1 MRRSALPL
9 LAVMLASV
17 LNSPLRADDKAM
29 AILDKAIAA
38 AGGAEN
44 LAKLKA
50 ASWKAEG
57 TLNFGGN
64 ESEFTTSGT
73 TAGPDK
79 LRTEFEGNFGGNPF
93 KAVTVIVGDKGW
105 RNFAGMSS
113 ELDANDLANEKRNF
127 YLSWT
132 PVALLPLKYAAF
144 QLESAGEEKVG
155 DKTTDVLKITG
166 PDKKDFKLYIDRE
179 SGLPVKQV
187 ANVIGFMGEEAEQE
201 TTYGEFKSFGDIKR
215 SSLVEISRDGQR
227 IIKQTVTEFKALDKV
242 DEATFTEPK

>member
-1 MRRSALPL
+1 MRRLALPL
-9 LAVMLASV
+9 FAAMIVFVLATPS
-17 LNSPLRADDKAM
+17 RADDKAM

-64 ESEFTTSGT
+64 ESEFTVSGT

-79 LRTEFEGNFGGNPF
+79 MRSEFEGNFGGNPF
-93 KAVTVIVGDKGW
+93 KAVTVIAGDKGW
-105 RNFAGMSS
+105 RLFAGMPS

-132 PVALLPLKYAAF
+132 PVALLPLKEAAF

-155 DKTTDVLKITG
+155 EKTADVLKITG
-166 PDKKDFKLYIDRE
+166 PDKKDFKLYFDRE

-187 ANVIGFMGEEAEQE
+187 ADVIGFMGEEITQE
-201 TTYGEFKSFGDIKR
+201 TTYGEYKNFGDIKR
-215 SSLVEISRDGQR
+215 SSLVEISRDGQK
-227 IIKQTVTEFKALDKV
+227 IIEQTVTEFKSLDKV
-242 DEATFTEPK
+242 DDAVFTEPE